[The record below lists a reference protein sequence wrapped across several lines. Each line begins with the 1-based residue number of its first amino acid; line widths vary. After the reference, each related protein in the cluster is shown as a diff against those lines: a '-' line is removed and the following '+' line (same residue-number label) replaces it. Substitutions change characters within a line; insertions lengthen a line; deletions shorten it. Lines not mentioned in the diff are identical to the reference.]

1 MHVWIATNLRRARG
15 TYQTCCISPWPAG
28 WRTGRPGWAGHLDL
42 DVRPAR
48 GTWSTSSSRHAS
60 TTIQPQGPP
69 SGTASSW
76 TCSGLGDGIFNSD
89 GETWVAALEF
99 TTCTLRTARHV
110 PRSIDLQDLLLRLT
124 LDNICGLAFGK
135 DPETLARG
143 LPENAFA
150 SAFDRATETTLNRFI
165 FPECVWRCKKWLGLG
180 METTLA
186 CSVQHVDRYL
196 SAVIIQV
203 RPGPPLAQEAK
214 AKEAAAPLLAAAP
227 THLVAIAV
235 DVAVAGA
242 ADPPPS
248 RRFGHS
254 NGNPP
259 QPTSLCLALGFRF
272 S

>member
-1 MHVWIATNLRRARG
+1 MFQLADREYFIPYGLLSLNIVVALMLMHVWIATNLRRARG

-196 SAVIIQV
+196 SAVIIQ
-203 RPGPPLAQEAK
+203 GAQAR
-214 AKEAAAPLLAAAP
+214 A
-227 THLVAIAV
+227 
-235 DVAVAGA
+235 
-242 ADPPPS
+242 S
-248 RRFGHS
+248 
-254 NGNPP
+254 
-259 QPTSLCLALGFRF
+259 
-272 S
+272 